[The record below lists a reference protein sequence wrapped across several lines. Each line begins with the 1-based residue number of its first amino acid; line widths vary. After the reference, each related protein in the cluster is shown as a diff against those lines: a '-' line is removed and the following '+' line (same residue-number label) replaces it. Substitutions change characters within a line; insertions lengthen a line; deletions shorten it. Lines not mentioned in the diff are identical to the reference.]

1 MPNKRSQPVAAP
13 APSRTTKPSKTSS
26 RSAGNTDSLA
36 LPSSTSPDTPAL
48 TPASSS
54 TDESTHGRVVPL
66 ARANKKKKLI
76 KTVRTGNGGHGHG
89 NGGHGGGHGNSTKGT
104 MKTRRAA
111 VGGPE
116 AELSGDDDDDDC
128 DEEASTSE
136 EEEENANVVVGESPP
151 GERVIQGVEG
161 KSAPKSEVSMHT
173 LLDGAKLRPQ
183 SQNISRGYELLTS
196 PASRM
201 VIPFDSINA
210 RGKLN
215 KANTPS
221 SEVRPASPGFSDDVE
236 WEWEDLCFEMDG
248 LGLSNP
254 AKKSAYADVVKR
266 AA

>member
-26 RSAGNTDSLA
+26 RSAGNNDSLA

-66 ARANKKKKLI
+66 ARVNKKKLI
-76 KTVRTGNGGHGHG
+76 KAVRTGNGGHGHG

-128 DEEASTSE
+128 EEEASTS

-215 KANTPS
+215 KATASNDS
-221 SEVRPASPGFSDDVE
+221 RPASPGFSDDVE